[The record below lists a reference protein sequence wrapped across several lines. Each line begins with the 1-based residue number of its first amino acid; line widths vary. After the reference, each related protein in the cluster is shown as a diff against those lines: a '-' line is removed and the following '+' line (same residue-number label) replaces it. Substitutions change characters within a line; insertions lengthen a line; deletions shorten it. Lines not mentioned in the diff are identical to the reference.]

1 MTGFLRRGDSL
12 ERELRESRPAPRD
25 ELVTRIEAR
34 VGDMRPRRSAFR
46 YAVPAA
52 LTATMVAALAAVG
65 GVSYAASSVEQ
76 AATAVAHVFAPT
88 KAHGTLSVAG
98 ATAGGDQYKPGFGF
112 GDRNHNHSG
121 PPGLKRKGGSFAP
134 PLTPKI
140 LGTSGLVTT
149 AFTIDEQAHL
159 FISVLD
165 KKGHEIV
172 INQTKSK
179 IGKGLHGRS
188 AKVINYLVLVPR
200 TIPLKLAL
208 PARLL
213 VPGSRY
219 TIRVVARDP
228 DGNKSTLRIPFD
240 A

>member
-1 MTGFLRRGDSL
+1 
-12 ERELRESRPAPRD
+12 
-25 ELVTRIEAR
+25 
-34 VGDMRPRRSAFR
+34 
-46 YAVPAA
+46 
-52 LTATMVAALAAVG
+52 
-65 GVSYAASSVEQ
+65 
-76 AATAVAHVFAPT
+76 
-88 KAHGTLSVAG
+88 
-98 ATAGGDQYKPGFGF
+98 
-112 GDRNHNHSG
+112 
-121 PPGLKRKGGSFAP
+121 
-134 PLTPKI
+134 
-140 LGTSGLVTT
+140 
-149 AFTIDEQAHL
+149 
-159 FISVLD
+159 VLD